1 MKAKKSLGQNFLIDL
16 NVVNDILKAGK
27 ISKEDKIL
35 EIGPGRG
42 FLTQFLV
49 EKAQKV
55 LAVEKDSELVDFC
68 QNKFSSSEKL
78 EVLAGDVLKENWEQ
92 ILTERNF
99 KPFKLIA
106 NIPYYITGKIIRLF
120 LENSFRPCLM
130 VLMVQKEVAERI
142 CQKPGKMGIL
152 SVAVQYFGQPEI
164 MTIVTK
170 DKFDPVPEVDSAI
183 LKIKPYSEKE
193 FDFKKEKE
201 FFRLVKIGFSNPRK
215 TLANNLSAGL
225 KIDKKIVIEKLNQL
239 NFKET
244 VRAQELSVEDW
255 RNLLKLNLLKIF
267 EDGNKNTFR

>member
-1 MKAKKSLGQNFLIDL
+1 
-16 NVVNDILKAGK
+16 
-27 ISKEDKIL
+27 
-35 EIGPGRG
+35 
-42 FLTQFLV
+42 
-49 EKAQKV
+49 
-55 LAVEKDSELVDFC
+55 
-68 QNKFSSSEKL
+68 L

-106 NIPYYITGKIIRLF
+106 NIPYYITGTIIRLF

-164 MTIVTK
+164 IAVVTR

-183 LKIKPYSEKE
+183 LKIKPYLGRE
-193 FDFKKEKE
+193 FDLKEEKE
-201 FFRLVKIGFSNPRK
+201 FFRLVKMGFSNPRK

-225 KIDKKIVIEKLNQL
+225 QVDKKEIIKKLKQL

-244 VRAQELSVEDW
+244 VRAQELGVEDW
-255 RNLLKLNLLKIF
+255 KKLLKIF

>member
-1 MKAKKSLGQNFLIDL
+1 MKAKKSLGQNFLVDL
-16 NVVNDILKAGK
+16 NVVNDILKAGE

-49 EKAQKV
+49 KKAQKV

-68 QNKFSSSEKL
+68 RNKFDSKGKI
-78 EVLAGDVLKENWEQ
+78 EVLEGDVLKENWNR
-92 ILTERNF
+92 ILSAKNF
-99 KPFKLIA
+99 KSFKLIA

-120 LENSFRPCLM
+120 LENSFQPCLM

-164 MTIVTK
+164 ITIVTK
-170 DKFDPVPEVDSAI
+170 DKFDPIPEVDSAI
-183 LKIKPYSEKE
+183 LKIKPHSERALNL
-193 FDFKKEKE
+193 KKEKE

-215 TLANNLSAGL
+215 TLVNNLSAGL
-225 KIDKKIVIEKLNQL
+225 QIDKKEIVQKVKQL

-255 RNLLKLNLLKIF
+255 KNLLK
-267 EDGNKNTFR
+267 